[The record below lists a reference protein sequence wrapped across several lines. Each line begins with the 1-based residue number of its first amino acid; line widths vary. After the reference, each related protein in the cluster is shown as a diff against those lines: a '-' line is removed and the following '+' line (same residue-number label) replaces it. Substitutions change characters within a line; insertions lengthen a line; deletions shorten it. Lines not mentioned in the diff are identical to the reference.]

1 MKTKTLLKA
10 NESIH
15 RASGWQLEAGRWSL
29 LSFLSEAPLP
39 SLLPLPP
46 QRAGSA
52 AEGLCCFPGGG
63 LAYQSLRLLLQVEI
77 KVGEGA
83 GPWGQGAAVK
93 VPGVCGVCGVCV
105 CVCVCGRGEVFD
117 WIG

>member
-1 MKTKTLLKA
+1 MSPSTARLGGSWRQ
-10 NESIH
+10 EDGPCYPFFPS
-15 RASGWQLEAGRWSL
+15 
-29 LSFLSEAPLP
+29 PPCLP
-39 SLLPLPP
+39 FSPLPP

-77 KVGEGA
+77 KAGEGA

-105 CVCVCGRGEVFD
+105 CVCGRGEVFD

>member
-39 SLLPLPP
+39 SLLPLPL

-63 LAYQSLRLLLQVEI
+63 LAYPSLRLLLQVEI
-77 KVGEGA
+77 KAGEGA

-93 VPGVCGVCGVCV
+93 VPCVCV
-105 CVCVCGRGEVFD
+105 CMCVCVCGRGEVFD